1 LLKDLHTYGADT
13 EAALKKRYGHIYHE
27 AIGQKLLM
35 RITTAE
41 GDCVYLNYKARKA
54 LGLAPN
60 HVPPP
65 WVAQTHLYRRSVIQ
79 RLETEN
85 YQLLGWFSKS
95 LLHFS
100 RHQEE
105 LLVAAKHDGYSAR
118 SVRRLRRGLRQSAQ
132 IYPTLVV
139 FTPYINRLRSLAE
152 KHQNLMLVQHQSK

>member
-1 LLKDLHTYGADT
+1 M
-13 EAALKKRYGHIYHE
+13 KKRYGNTYDDTVAE
-27 AIGQKLLM
+27 KLLM
-35 RITTAE
+35 SITTAE
-41 GDCVYLNYKARKA
+41 GDCVYLNYKARKL

-100 RHQEE
+100 GHQEN

-118 SVRRLRRGLRQSAQ
+118 SVRRLLSGLRQSAT

-139 FTPYINRLRSLAE
+139 FSPYINRLRSLTE
-152 KHQNLMLVQHQSK
+152 KHQNLMLVQHQVKHKNFQVDN